1 MVMPNKQECDPKGNM
16 PSRRGFLRVA
26 GMSTLAF
33 SSSPAPGKDGPVK
46 TETVPKSRIKVAQ
59 VKVVP
64 KKGEMD
70 ANHQLLNGILQQL
83 EQEHP
88 DVDVVVTSEGFLDGY
103 VSTEP
108 KVQKSDMIRYA
119 IDPATSPY
127 ARSVSDWARSHRSW
141 FIFGCTRAQEGRPYN
156 TALIYNRTG
165 NLIGWY
171 DKLHLLQHDHKYEP
185 GKTLDVYQSDF
196 GLFGILICA
205 DRRWPETVRTLAL
218 KGARVVFNPTYG
230 MHNDLNLCMMRTRA
244 YESEILIVFTHP
256 QQALITDPEGQV
268 LRNDDDDSH
277 RVIVTEIDLAAS
289 DVRRA
294 GESGHLR
301 HRRPDVYKL

>member
-1 MVMPNKQECDPKGNM
+1 MVMPDKQEGDPNRNM
-16 PSRRGFLRVA
+16 PNRRDLLRIA
-26 GMSTLAF
+26 GMSFFCSFVQPRCPQGRA
-33 SSSPAPGKDGPVK
+33 GKGGN
-46 TETVPKSRIKVAQ
+46 RAKVQNQGGAGESGS
-59 VKVVP
+59 

-70 ANHQLLNGILQQL
+70 ANHQLLNSILQQL

-103 VSTEP
+103 VSTDP

-156 TALIYNRTG
+156 TALIFDRTG

-196 GLFGILICA
+196 GLFGIVICA

-244 YESEILIVFTHP
+244 YESEVLIVFTIRSR
-256 QQALITDPEGQV
+256 L
-268 LRNDDDDSH
+268 
-277 RVIVTEIDLAAS
+277 
-289 DVRRA
+289 
-294 GESGHLR
+294 
-301 HRRPDVYKL
+301 